1 MAAELCMS
9 LDIPGAMKYKGLL
22 RLLFSTSLFL
32 TRMRFMLSLAA
43 GLFAASCRAAP
54 SQNIERQSTNR
65 YVFAH
70 YMVRIQLSDIAAIH
84 AYRWAS

>member
-1 MAAELCMS
+1 
-9 LDIPGAMKYKGLL
+9 
-22 RLLFSTSLFL
+22 
-32 TRMRFMLSLAA
+32 MLSLAA